1 MLGILL
7 KDLEQPKDGFASSRW
22 WEIARLRHILHNIEM
37 YYKNRQKTMV
47 VYQELKQKKSKKM
60 SGLSTDIENSL
71 HHLKTC

>member
-47 VYQELKQKKSKKM
+47 VYQELKLKKSKKM
-60 SGLSTDIENSL
+60 SGLSTDIENSSL
-71 HHLKTC
+71 HMKTC